1 MEELMCFFDC
11 EAIPK
16 KMCTF
21 DRLSTTEPDDCVDC
35 NEICSQYYEK
45 GCKGCPIDEVF
56 TRLAQYEAT
65 GLSPKQIE
73 DIDNLYAEKC
83 REVAKL
89 QEIIESSMKVDV
101 NVTLDLNQIPINP
114 KCGGDFNVKKHITG

>member
-1 MEELMCFFDC
+1 MEKLMCIFGK
-11 EAIPK
+11 EAVPK
-16 KMCTF
+16 AMCSF
-21 DRLSTTEPDDCVDC
+21 AGEKPDGVK
-35 NEICSQYYEK
+35 YECGEVCK
-45 GCKGCPIDEVF
+45 KYLQKSCKGCPIDEVF

-89 QEIIESSMKVDV
+89 QEIIESGMK
-101 NVTLDLNQIPINP
+101 
-114 KCGGDFNVKKHITG
+114 

>member
-1 MEELMCFFDC
+1 MEKIMCFFDC

-35 NEICSQYYEK
+35 NEICSQYFEK

-89 QEIIESSMKVDV
+89 QEIISGMKEDV
-101 NVTLDLNQIPINP
+101 NIVMDSGQILISL
-114 KCGGDFNVKKHITG
+114 KCRGNFDVKKHITE